1 MIEFHTDQVSFP
13 AIDAAKVT
21 SWIERVAAGYGKRVG
36 EVNYIFCSDERIL
49 EVNREF
55 LHHDYYTDHIGFDYS
70 VDNILS
76 GDLFLSLDTIRS
88 NAEQL
93 GEDYSRELHR
103 VIIHGILH
111 LCGLKDK
118 TPSERREMES
128 AEDAALDIFLS
139 IIPVT

>member
-1 MIEFHTDQVSFP
+1 MPS
-13 AIDAAKVT
+13 IDAAAVT

-36 EVNYIFCSDERIL
+36 EVHYIFVSDERIL

-55 LHHDYYTDHIGFDYS
+55 LHHDYYTDHIGFDYT

-93 GEDYSRELHR
+93 GEDYDRELHR

-111 LCGLKDK
+111 LIGFKDK

-128 AEDAALDIFLS
+128 AEDAALEIL
-139 IIPVT
+139 

>member
-1 MIEFHTDQVSFP
+1 MNIEFHVEQVSFP
-13 AIDAAKVT
+13 TIDVAKVT

-36 EVNYIFCSDERIL
+36 EVHYIFCSDERIL
-49 EVNREF
+49 QVNREF
-55 LHHDYYTDHIGFDYS
+55 LRHDYYTDHIGFDYS

-93 GEDYSRELHR
+93 GEQYGRELHR

-111 LCGLKDK
+111 LVGFKDK
-118 TPSERREMES
+118 TPSERREMEA
-128 AEDAALDIFLS
+128 AEDAALEML
-139 IIPVT
+139 

>member
-1 MIEFHTDQVSFP
+1 MP
-13 AIDAAKVT
+13 AIDVAKVT

-36 EVNYIFCSDERIL
+36 EVHYIFCSDERIL

-55 LHHDYYTDHIGFDYS
+55 LRHDYYTDHIGFDYS

-93 GEDYSRELHR
+93 GEQYGRELHR

-111 LCGLKDK
+111 LIGFKDK

-128 AEDAALDIFLS
+128 AEDAALEML
-139 IIPVT
+139 

>member
-1 MIEFHTDQVSFP
+1 MGVISFNTEGVAMP
-13 AIDAAKVT
+13 AIDAAAVRK
-21 SWIERVAAGYGKRVG
+21 WIERVASTYGRTVG

-111 LCGLKDK
+111 LVGLKDK

-128 AEDAALDIFLS
+128 AEDAALEML
-139 IIPVT
+139 

>member
-13 AIDAAKVT
+13 DIDAARVT
-21 SWIERVAAGYGKRVG
+21 SWIERVAGGYGKRVG
-36 EVNYIFCSDERIL
+36 EVHYIFCSDERIL

-55 LHHDYYTDHIGFDYS
+55 LRHDYYTDHIGFDYS
-70 VDNILS
+70 VDDILS

-93 GEDYSRELHR
+93 GEQYGRELHR

-111 LCGLKDK
+111 LVGFKDK

-128 AEDAALDIFLS
+128 AEDAALEML
-139 IIPVT
+139 

>member
-1 MIEFHTDQVSFP
+1 MNSSVTFLSEGVQIPAALNQAMVSEW
-13 AIDAAKVT
+13 V
-21 SWIERVAAGYGKRVG
+21 ECVARSYGKEPGRVT
-36 EVNYIFCSDERIL
+36 YIFVGDERIL

-93 GEDYSRELHR
+93 GEKYERELHR

-128 AEDAALDIFLS
+128 AEDAALDILF
-139 IIPVT
+139 

>member
-13 AIDAAKVT
+13 DIDAARVT
-21 SWIERVAAGYGKRVG
+21 SWIERVAGGYGKRVG
-36 EVNYIFCSDERIL
+36 EVHYIFCSDERIL

-70 VDNILS
+70 VDDILS

-93 GEDYSRELHR
+93 GEAYDRELHR

-111 LCGLKDK
+111 LVGFKDK

-128 AEDAALDIFLS
+128 AEDAALEML
-139 IIPVT
+139 

>member
-1 MIEFHTDQVSFP
+1 MIEYHVDQVFFP
-13 AIDAAKVT
+13 AIDVAKVT

-36 EVNYIFCSDERIL
+36 EVHYIFCSDERIL

-70 VDNILS
+70 VDGILS

-93 GEDYSRELHR
+93 DEAYERELHR

-111 LCGLKDK
+111 LIGFMDK
-118 TPSERREMES
+118 TPKERCEMEA
-128 AEDAALDIFLS
+128 AEDAALALL
-139 IIPVT
+139 

>member
-1 MIEFHTDQVSFP
+1 MIEFHVEQVSFP
-13 AIDAAKVT
+13 AIDVAKVT

-36 EVNYIFCSDERIL
+36 EVHYIFCSDERIL

-55 LHHDYYTDHIGFDYS
+55 LRHDYYTDHIGFDYS

-93 GEDYSRELHR
+93 GEQYGRELHR

-111 LCGLKDK
+111 LVGFKDK
-118 TPSERREMES
+118 TPSERREMEA
-128 AEDAALDIFLS
+128 AEDAALEML
-139 IIPVT
+139 

>member
-13 AIDAAKVT
+13 DIDAARVT

-36 EVNYIFCSDERIL
+36 EVHYIFCSDERIL

-70 VDNILS
+70 VDDILS

-93 GEDYSRELHR
+93 GEQYGRELHR
-103 VIIHGILH
+103 VIIHGLLH
-111 LCGLKDK
+111 LVGFKDK
-118 TPSERREMES
+118 TPSERREMEA
-128 AEDAALDIFLS
+128 AEDAALEML
-139 IIPVT
+139 

>member
-1 MIEFHTDQVSFP
+1 MIEYHVDQVSFP
-13 AIDAAKVT
+13 AIDVAKVT
-21 SWIERVAAGYGKRVG
+21 LWIERVVGGYGKRVG
-36 EVNYIFCSDERIL
+36 EVHYIFCSDERIL

-70 VDNILS
+70 VDDILS

-93 GEDYSRELHR
+93 DEDYNSELHR

-111 LCGLKDK
+111 LIGFKDK
-118 TPSERREMES
+118 TPEERREMEA
-128 AEDAALDIFLS
+128 AEDAALAILC
-139 IIPVT
+139 

>member
-1 MIEFHTDQVSFP
+1 
-13 AIDAAKVT
+13 VT

-36 EVNYIFCSDERIL
+36 EVHYIFCSDERIL
-49 EVNREF
+49 QVNREF
-55 LHHDYYTDHIGFDYS
+55 LRHDYYTDHIGFDYS

-93 GEDYSRELHR
+93 GEQYGRELHR

-111 LCGLKDK
+111 LVGFKDK
-118 TPSERREMES
+118 TPSERREMEA
-128 AEDAALDIFLS
+128 AEDAALEML
-139 IIPVT
+139 

>member
-1 MIEFHTDQVSFP
+1 MIEYHVDQVFFP
-13 AIDAAKVT
+13 AIDVAKVT
-21 SWIERVAAGYGKRVG
+21 SWIERVAAGYGKRLG
-36 EVNYIFCSDERIL
+36 EVHYIFCSDERIL

-70 VDNILS
+70 VDGILS

-93 GEDYSRELHR
+93 DEAYERELHR

-111 LCGLKDK
+111 LIGFMDK
-118 TPSERREMES
+118 TPKERCKMEA
-128 AEDAALDIFLS
+128 AEDAALALL
-139 IIPVT
+139 

>member
-1 MIEFHTDQVSFP
+1 MP
-13 AIDAAKVT
+13 AIDVAKVT
-21 SWIERVAAGYGKRVG
+21 SWIERVAGGYGKRVG
-36 EVNYIFCSDERIL
+36 EVHYIFCSDERIL

-76 GDLFLSLDTIRS
+76 GDLFLSLDTIRT

-93 GEDYSRELHR
+93 GEAYDRELHR

-111 LCGLKDK
+111 LVGFKDK
-118 TPSERREMES
+118 TPSERCEMEA
-128 AEDAALDIFLS
+128 AEDAALEML
-139 IIPVT
+139 

>member
-13 AIDAAKVT
+13 DIDAARVT

-36 EVNYIFCSDERIL
+36 EVHYIFCSDERIL

-70 VDNILS
+70 VDDILS

-93 GEDYSRELHR
+93 GEAYDRELHR

-111 LCGLKDK
+111 LIGFKDK
-118 TPSERREMES
+118 TPSERREMEA
-128 AEDAALDIFLS
+128 AEDAALAILC
-139 IIPVT
+139 

>member
-1 MIEFHTDQVSFP
+1 MIEFHTDQVSMP
-13 AIDAAKVT
+13 AIDYAGVT

-36 EVNYIFCSDERIL
+36 EVHYIFCSDERIL

-70 VDNILS
+70 VDGILS

-93 GEDYSRELHR
+93 GEAYGRELHR

-111 LCGLKDK
+111 LIGFKDK
-118 TPSERREMES
+118 TPEERREMEA
-128 AEDAALDIFLS
+128 AEDAALTLL
-139 IIPVT
+139 

>member
-13 AIDAAKVT
+13 DIDAARVT
-21 SWIERVAAGYGKRVG
+21 SWIERVAGGYGKRVG
-36 EVNYIFCSDERIL
+36 EVHYIFCSDERIL

-55 LHHDYYTDHIGFDYS
+55 LRHDYYTDHIGFDYS
-70 VDNILS
+70 VDDILS

-93 GEDYSRELHR
+93 GEQYGRELHR

-111 LCGLKDK
+111 LVGFKDK
-118 TPSERREMES
+118 TPSERREMEA
-128 AEDAALDIFLS
+128 AEDAALEML
-139 IIPVT
+139 

>member
-1 MIEFHTDQVSFP
+1 LTIEFHTEQTAFP
-13 AIDAAKVT
+13 NIDVANVR

-36 EVNYIFCSDERIL
+36 EVHYIFCSDERIL

-70 VDNILS
+70 VDGILS

-93 GEDYSRELHR
+93 GEKYERELHR

-111 LCGLKDK
+111 LIGFKDK
-118 TPSERREMES
+118 TPEERREMEA
-128 AEDAALDIFLS
+128 AEDAALEML
-139 IIPVT
+139 

>member
-1 MIEFHTDQVSFP
+1 M
-13 AIDAAKVT
+13 
-21 SWIERVAAGYGKRVG
+21 AAGYGKRVG
-36 EVNYIFCSDERIL
+36 EVHYIFCSDERIL

-70 VDNILS
+70 VDGILS
-76 GDLFLSLDTIRS
+76 GDLFLSLDTIRT

-93 GEDYSRELHR
+93 GEAYDRELHR

-111 LCGLKDK
+111 LIGFKDK

-128 AEDAALDIFLS
+128 AEDAALEML
-139 IIPVT
+139 

>member
-1 MIEFHTDQVSFP
+1 MIHFHADQVSMP
-13 AIDAAKVT
+13 SIDAAAVT
-21 SWIERVAAGYGKRVG
+21 SWIERVAASYGKQMG
-36 EVNYIFCSDERIL
+36 EVHYIFVSDERIL

-55 LHHDYYTDHIGFDYS
+55 LHHDYYTDHIGFDYT

-88 NAEQL
+88 NADQL
-93 GEDYSRELHR
+93 GEDYDRELHR

-111 LCGLKDK
+111 LIGFKDK

-128 AEDAALDIFLS
+128 AEDAALEIL
-139 IIPVT
+139 